1 MSQAAPRWHLPV
13 LVVACAVYE
22 SLFIY
27 HGVNI
32 VDEGW
37 PLYAAKRWLEGAPL
51 FSDAFFVF
59 PPGHLLP
66 SVAGLLLDP
75 PGLVVSRSIYAFFQI
90 AAAVGIYL
98 FGRRVMPPG
107 FALFGALLIGLAT
120 PRSHLA
126 HHVFGYRYMAFS
138 LISMLL
144 FAWRLEGG
152 KRSLLVWAGLACGI
166 GFCVRLDSL
175 AAAAAIGVGTLVTAR
190 SWREAVE
197 DGLLFGAG
205 ALLAIVPVALWVLA
219 EAGAESAWLEIFVRP
234 VEMTRLQSLPMPT
247 LVPPEQWVQP
257 LIARWFSA
265 IQFRLFI
272 LLYLAYAVAVTRAWW
287 QARRRGEP
295 PADPLLLTLVV
306 FGAAYF
312 TRTLGRSDEAH
323 LDSALPPAYLLL
335 AHALWRASVWAR
347 VPPRLVTVGLVLFF
361 AGWTYMLG
369 TVFVLRSERGTR
381 PLVFAKGEIRTR
393 DGWGGRSIDWVVA
406 EMLRR
411 TRPGDIV
418 LDLTS
423 SPMVHVLADRNGPGG
438 ADIIMPGTF
447 LDAEEE
453 RVFIE
458 RLERNPP
465 KLVLWPAKPFDRHS
479 SDRRFAV
486 FQPVLAD
493 WVRTRYAPGPK
504 FARFRLMV
512 PKEEVGEPGSSPE
525 PDSD

>member
-1 MSQAAPRWHLPV
+1 MSQAAPRWHVPV
-13 LVVACAVYE
+13 LVLACSVYE

-51 FSDAFFVF
+51 YSDAFFVF

-66 SVAGLLLDP
+66 AAAGLLLDP

-90 AAAVGIYL
+90 SAAIGIYL
-98 FGRRVMPPG
+98 FGRRLMPPG
-107 FALFGALLIGLAT
+107 FALFGALLIGLGA

-126 HHVFGYRYMAFS
+126 HHVFGYRYMVFS

-152 KRSLLVWAGLACGI
+152 KRSLLFWAGLACGV

-175 AAAAAIGVGTLVTAR
+175 AAAAAIGVGVLVTSR
-190 SWREAVE
+190 SWREALE
-197 DGLLFGAG
+197 DGLLFSAG
-205 ALLAIVPVALWVLA
+205 AALAIVPVAIAVVL

-234 VEMTRLQSLPMPT
+234 VEMTRLQNLPMPT
-247 LVPPEQWVQP
+247 LSPPEEWVQP
-257 LIARWFSA
+257 QISRWFAA
-265 IQFRLFI
+265 IQFRLFG
-272 LLYLAYAVAVTRAWW
+272 LLYLVYGIAVTLSWW
-287 QARRRGEP
+287 RARRRGEKP
-295 PADPLLLTLVV
+295 SDPLLLVLVV

-312 TRTLGRSDEAH
+312 TRSLGRSDEAH

-347 VPPRLVTVGLVLFF
+347 VPPRLAALCCALAF

-369 TVFVLRSERGTR
+369 TLYLLRSERGTR
-381 PLVFAKGEIRTR
+381 PLVFSNGEITAKV
-393 DGWGGRSIDWVVA
+393 WGGKAIDWVVG

-465 KLVLWPAKPFDRHS
+465 KLVLWPTKPFDHHP

-486 FQPVLAD
+486 FLPVLAD
-493 WVRTRYAPGPK
+493 WVRTRYEPGPK
-504 FARFRLMV
+504 FGRFRLML
-512 PKEEVGEPGSSPE
+512 PREPVE
-525 PDSD
+525 PDSSLESDSSP

>member
-13 LVVACAVYE
+13 LIAACTAYE

-51 FSDAFFVF
+51 YSDAFFVF

-66 SVAGLLLDP
+66 AVAGLLLDP
-75 PGLVVSRSIYAFFQI
+75 PGLVVSRSLYAFFQI
-90 AAAVGIYL
+90 AAAVGVYL

-107 FALFGALLIGLAT
+107 FALFGALLIGLTT

-138 LISMLL
+138 LVSMLL
-144 FAWRLEGG
+144 FAWRLESG
-152 KRSLLVWAGLACGI
+152 KRSLLFWAGLACGV

-190 SWREAVE
+190 SGREAVE

-205 ALLAIVPVALWVLA
+205 AVLAILPIALWVLA

-247 LVPPEQWVQP
+247 LVPPEKWVQP
-257 LIARWFSA
+257 LIARWFAA
-265 IQFRLFI
+265 IQFRLFL
-272 LLYLAYAVAVTRAWW
+272 LLYLVYAVVVTRAWW
-287 QARRRGEP
+287 QARRRGEK
-295 PADPLLLTLVV
+295 PADPLLLVLVV

-335 AHALWRASVWAR
+335 AHGLWRVSVWAR
-347 VPPRLVTVGLVLFF
+347 VGPRLAALGLVLFF

-369 TVFVLRSERGTR
+369 TVFVIRSERGTR
-381 PLVFAKGEIRTR
+381 PLVFSNGEISAKV
-393 DGWGGRSIDWVVA
+393 WGGKAIDWVVG

-411 TRPGDIV
+411 TRKGDVV

-465 KLVLWPAKPFDRHS
+465 KLVLWPTKPFDRHS

-486 FQPVLAD
+486 FQPLLAD
-493 WVRTRYAPGPK
+493 WVRTRYEPGPK
-504 FARFRLMV
+504 FGRFRLML
-512 PKEEVGEPGSSPE
+512 PKQTGDDGSSLE